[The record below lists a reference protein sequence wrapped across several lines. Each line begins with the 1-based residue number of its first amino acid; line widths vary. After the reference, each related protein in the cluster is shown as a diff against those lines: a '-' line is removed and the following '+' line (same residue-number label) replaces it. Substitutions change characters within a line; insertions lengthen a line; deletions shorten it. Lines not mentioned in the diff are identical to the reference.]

1 VIVNRYETMAR
12 GFVGVLDIHHV
23 GKFFTGT
30 HQHTVFLGMPFRN
43 SRVSPGAKVPNIF
56 LQPINILA
64 ETAE

>member
-1 VIVNRYETMAR
+1 VNRYETMAR

-30 HQHTVFLGMPFRN
+30 HQHNVFLGIPFEN
-43 SRVSPGAKVPNIF
+43 SHLSSGAKVPNIF

-64 ETAE
+64 EAAE